1 MTAKDLNDA
10 VLQQLFADEDT
21 NVFAALDGASV
32 PDLLDKLYG
41 LLPKFECLFRGE
53 LEPDVAEVAPY
64 LVQLEPTCEFTKWIV
79 THGWGQ
85 HWGIFAVSSADF
97 RALRGHFRNLLT
109 VYDASGRPML
119 FRYYDPRVLRTY
131 LPTCNAGELSAVFG
145 PIAGYI
151 LEDADPW
158 ALLRFGLDSASLS
171 RKQFDLDPVTGQNEP
186 SASFQ
191 SAQK

>member
-1 MTAKDLNDA
+1 MRAKDLNDA
-10 VLQQLFADEDT
+10 VHQYLFTDEDT

-97 RALRGHFRNLLT
+97 RALLGHFRNLLT
-109 VYDASGRPML
+109 VY
-119 FRYYDPRVLRTY
+119 
-131 LPTCNAGELSAVFG
+131 
-145 PIAGYI
+145 
-151 LEDADPW
+151 
-158 ALLRFGLDSASLS
+158 
-171 RKQFDLDPVTGQNEP
+171 
-186 SASFQ
+186 
-191 SAQK
+191 